1 MAGWIESPLLQDS
14 NKPIAILEIKK
25 MLGKLITV
33 VVVVMLTIAGF
44 GCKKKPA
51 PPAAPGQPAAPKTE
65 VKSQAEYNEMAK
77 KQITKDNMQTELDK
91 VEKEVQ
97 QEGLR

>member
-1 MAGWIESPLLQDS
+1 MFS
-14 NKPIAILEIKK
+14 
-25 MLGKLITV
+25 KLITV
-33 VVVVMLTIAGF
+33 AVVVILTVAGA

-51 PPAAPGQPAAPKTE
+51 SPNQPASPKAA

-77 KQITKDNMQTELDK
+77 KQITKDNMQAELDK

-97 QEGLR
+97 QERMR

>member
-1 MAGWIESPLLQDS
+1 
-14 NKPIAILEIKK
+14 

-33 VVVVMLTIAGF
+33 VAVVMLTIAGF

-51 PPAAPGQPAAPKTE
+51 PPAIPNQPAAAPKAE

-91 VEKEVQ
+91 VEKEVR